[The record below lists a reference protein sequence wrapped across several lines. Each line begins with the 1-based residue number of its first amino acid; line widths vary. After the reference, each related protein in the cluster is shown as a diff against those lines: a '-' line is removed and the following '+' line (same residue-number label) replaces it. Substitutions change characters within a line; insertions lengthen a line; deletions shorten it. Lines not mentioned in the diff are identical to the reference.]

1 MAVTLADFLEGK
13 ATIAY
18 LKQRPT
24 RQFTLEGILPFKPI
38 ENLEYEHIVGDF
50 ADPVA
55 ADFVAFGADGKYV
68 GRDGI
73 KKFIE
78 ELKPIRIHRRLDG
91 KLLIAAKKYKTDEP
105 IVAELFNDVGYVYDS
120 VRVKIE
126 KMRADVLTT
135 GQLAATGNVEFTV
148 DYGVP
153 ADNQKTPATL
163 WSDTTNSNPIQDMI
177 DWYNALDFVPEGGI
191 ISKEILNYL
200 VQNVNVRKAIHGDDG
215 SGQFV
220 TLEMINNLLIQLG
233 LPKLA
238 VDKDYYRASDGS
250 KAYFWPSNKMV
261 WVGSNIGYAL
271 MGPTEEGVLGKGV
284 VRTENGIYVQVV
296 EEERPPR
303 VITTGSATSLIAL
316 PGVNEIFIA
325 TVLA

>member
-18 LKQRPT
+18 LKQRPS
-24 RQFTLEGILPFKPI
+24 RQFILEGILPYKSI
-38 ENLEYEHIVGDF
+38 DTLEYEHIIGDF
-50 ADPVA
+50 MDPVV
-55 ADFVAFGADGKYV
+55 ADFVAYGADGKYV
-68 GRDGI
+68 GRDGL

-91 KLLIAAKKYKTDEP
+91 KLLINAKKYKTDEP
-105 IVAELFNDVGYVYDS
+105 IVKELFNDVGYVYDS
-120 VRVKIE
+120 VRVRVE
-126 KMRADVLTT
+126 KMRADVLTSGKLT
-135 GQLAATGNVEFTV
+135 ATGNVAFSV
-148 DYGVP
+148 DYGIP
-153 ADNQKTPATL
+153 TENQKSPAVL

-177 DWYNALDFVPEGGI
+177 DWYNTLDFEPEGGI

-200 VQNVNVRKAIHGDDG
+200 VQNVNVRKAIHGDNG
-215 SGQFV
+215 ANQYV
-220 TLEMINNLLIQLG
+220 TLEMINNLLSQLG

-238 VDKDYYRASDGS
+238 VNKDYYRAADGS

-271 MGPTEEGVLGKGV
+271 MGPTEESVLEKGV
-284 VRTENGIYVQVV
+284 VKTDKGIYVQVV
-296 EEERPPR
+296 EEQRPPR
-303 VITTGSATSLIAL
+303 IITTGSATSIIAL